1 MQLREALLVQS
12 PSLALQRA
20 ASDEIA
26 RLDARVRSL
35 EALVEGVTY
44 GLNGADSPPRFDAK
58 HPAPDVER
66 RRR

>member
-1 MQLREALLVQS
+1 MQLREALLVQG

-26 RLDARVRSL
+26 RLDARVRAL

-44 GLNGADSPPRFDAK
+44 GLSDAGSPPRFDAE
-58 HPAPDVER
+58 HRVPDVER